1 MEGEE
6 EGDLVAEEEGREG
19 FGSTTKSSGW
29 MWTAGLVTFFMAA
42 LF

>member
-19 FGSTTKSSGW
+19 WEGEP
-29 MWTAGLVTFFMAA
+29 M
-42 LF
+42 